1 MALQYLN
8 VIGRNVSRERYQRG
22 WTQAELVVKLQLL
35 GCYMTRDML
44 ASIETRRCAATD
56 IQIEFFAEVF
66 GIEVHRLFPHTRHFA
81 ARRRSIKET
90 KQRRRPGE
98 NPPCPP
104 PQEIGKCH
112 GRPTPRSGN

>member
-1 MALQYLN
+1 MALPYLN

-56 IQIEFFAEVF
+56 KHIEFFAEVF
-66 GIEVHRLFPHTRHFA
+66 GIEVHQLFPNTRHFNGKTPEF
-81 ARRRSIKET
+81 KET
-90 KQRRRPGE
+90 KQRRRPGM
-98 NPPCPP
+98 
-104 PQEIGKCH
+104 KT
-112 GRPTPRSGN
+112 RLARRRKK